1 MRRSTVILF
10 ITMAVA
16 VGVLLAMLGDG
27 SGTSGS
33 NDGPPRAIL
42 IACLAALAAAATLAW
57 LDRRA
62 LRRRASV
69 LAEAIR
75 QLPTPAGAT
84 RLVQQ
89 TDDDLQ
95 EIAHAVNSTADA
107 VGQRLGDAA
116 HERARM
122 EAILASMLE
131 GVLVVDRDG
140 AVVLANDAARGLLPL
155 GGTPVGRRY
164 VELIRQPDIIQQ
176 IGSAL
181 AGATPPAVEV
191 VFAREAQRIFLAR
204 AAPVLPSSGTGA
216 VLVLHDITD
225 LRRADRMR
233 RDFVANVSHELRT
246 PLTAIRGYVEAL
258 LDEGPHAPQVQR
270 FLEIIGR
277 HAARMERL
285 VQDLLRL
292 ARLDAGQEALDLVTC
307 STDALFAAVIDDL
320 RPSIEN
326 RQQQVE
332 TSVEREATTLVADPA
347 KLHDVLH
354 NLVENAS
361 NYSPE
366 RARITLSA
374 EANQD
379 HFLVRVADTGPG
391 IAESHLPRIFERFYR
406 VDKARSREA
415 GGTGLGLSIVR
426 HLVELH
432 GGSVT
437 AANRPSG
444 GALFTISLPRRVPPP
459 ES

>member
-1 MRRSTVILF
+1 MRRSTVILLV
-10 ITMAVA
+10 TMAA
-16 VGVLLAMLGDG
+16 VGVLLALFSEASESGGSDG
-27 SGTSGS
+27 
-33 NDGPPRAIL
+33 NLPRVVL
-42 IACLAALAAAATLAW
+42 MACLVALAAAATLTW

-62 LRRRASV
+62 LRRRVSA
-69 LAEAIR
+69 LAEAIK

-89 TDDDLQ
+89 ADDELQ
-95 EIAHAVNSTADA
+95 EIAHAVNATADA
-107 VGQRLGDAA
+107 VGRRLSEAA

-140 AVVLANDAARGLLPL
+140 EVVLANDAARGLLPL
-155 GGTPVGRRY
+155 DGTPIGRRY

-176 IGSAL
+176 IASAL

-204 AAPVLPSSGTGA
+204 AAPVLPSAGTGA

-277 HAARMERL
+277 HGARMERL

-292 ARLDAGQEALDLVTC
+292 ARLDAGQEALDLVNC

-332 TSVEREATTLVADPA
+332 LSVDREATTLVVDPA

-374 EANQD
+374 EANGD
-379 HFLVRVADTGPG
+379 RFLLRVADTGPG
-391 IAESHLPRIFERFYR
+391 ISEAHLPRIFERFYR

-432 GGSVT
+432 GGTVS
-437 AANRPSG
+437 AANRASG
-444 GALFTISLPRRVPPP
+444 GALFTVSLPRRTD
-459 ES
+459 